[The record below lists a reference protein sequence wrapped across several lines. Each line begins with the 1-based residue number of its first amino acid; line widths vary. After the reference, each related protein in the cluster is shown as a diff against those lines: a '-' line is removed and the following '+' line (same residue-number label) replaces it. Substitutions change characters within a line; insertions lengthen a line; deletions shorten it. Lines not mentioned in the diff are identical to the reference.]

1 MNFFTQPSFEGAGN
15 QAAPGGY
22 QVVKETLVVQP
33 TSGGNMAPV
42 TPVKEVTRAIH
53 AVRAVH
59 STASAS
65 WDPRKRTNIRGLKNK
80 SRRELSIR
88 ANVAALT

>member
-1 MNFFTQPSFEGAGN
+1 LNFFTQPSFEGAGN

-59 STASAS
+59 FA
-65 WDPRKRTNIRGLKNK
+65 
-80 SRRELSIR
+80 
-88 ANVAALT
+88 AN